1 MSASPPSTRLLRTAA
16 LGGAALAVAGGA
28 AFYWASQQRGA
39 PVAADA
45 VTVAVTA
52 KACEPNALTVA
63 AGKRTFEIVNKS
75 DRPVEWEILDGVM
88 VVEER
93 ENIAPGF
100 RQTLTARLAPGTY
113 AITCGLL
120 SNPRGTLTV
129 TPSEESRAAA
139 SRLDVQG
146 LVGALSEYRVYLL
159 RQGAAM
165 VRASGDLSLAVA
177 GGDLAAARAA
187 YRTARDAY
195 LRAAPVAA
203 RFSDL
208 EAAID
213 PRAEYLAL
221 REKDPAFTGYPRLA
235 RGLFVEETLS
245 GLAPV
250 AERLAADL
258 ARLKERLRSV
268 AVEPALLTESPA
280 KLAARLAQGRA
291 ERAPGLAA
299 ADRADRVAALSGL
312 AKAAELLLP
321 VAARPAPKAAA
332 ELEDKLV
339 AAFAAVDGGAAEP
352 AFAALGDAFSK
363 VDTAMNGGEK

>member
-1 MSASPPSTRLLRTAA
+1 MSASPPSPRLLRVAA
-16 LGGAALAVAGGA
+16 LGGGVLALAGGA

-39 PVAADA
+39 PPLADA
-45 VTVAVTA
+45 VTVVISA
-52 KACEPNALTVA
+52 KACAPNALTVP
-63 AGKRTFEIVNKS
+63 AGKRTFEIVNAS

-93 ENIAPGF
+93 ENIMPGF
-100 RQTLTARLAPGTY
+100 RQTLTARLAPGSY

-129 TPSEESRAAA
+129 TPSEESRASAA
-139 SRLDVQG
+139 SLDVQG
-146 LVGALSEYRVYLL
+146 LVGALAEYRVYLL

-177 GGDLAAARAA
+177 SGDLAAARAA

-208 EAAID
+208 ESAID
-213 PRAEYLAL
+213 PKAEYLAL
-221 REKDPAFTGYPRLA
+221 REKDPGFIGFPRLA
-235 RGLFVEETLS
+235 QGLSAGGALT
-245 GLAPV
+245 GLTPV
-250 AERLAADL
+250 AARLAADL
-258 ARLKERLRSV
+258 AVLKDRLRGL

-280 KLAARLAQGRA
+280 KLAARLSQSRV
-291 ERAPGLAA
+291 EA
-299 ADRADRVAALSGL
+299 ADGAAVLSGL

-332 ELEDKLV
+332 ALEEKLT
-339 AAFAAVDGGAAEP
+339 AAFAAVETGGAAEP
-352 AFAALGDAFSK
+352 AFAALGDAFAR
-363 VDTAMNGGEK
+363 VGEAMHGGEK